1 MSEKEHSITNCWLA
15 SSQCQQ
21 CSLSTRQHSTISTEK
36 GTPVRTGLNGG
47 TPNLQSSK
55 AAAIDPGSK
64 ASMVMW

>member
-1 MSEKEHSITNCWLA
+1 MCLRRAQHYELLVGLKPMSA
-15 SSQCQQ
+15 M
-21 CSLSTRQHSTISTEK
+21 LSVHKAAQHNLNRE